1 MDGIERREDETINYG
16 TEGRDQIDGNGDI
29 FRKWFQ
35 EGSKRGPGGFQE
47 GSTVDR
53 GIVIIPY

>member
-35 EGSKRGPGGFQE
+35 EGSKRGRL
-47 GSTVDR
+47 STEELL
-53 GIVIIPY
+53 